1 VHPGANASNKRRR
14 DEFRVVACGA
24 GVYAW
29 ASRSRAC
36 CRMPPGRTW
45 RDVMRWARRCSWRA
59 LCRWRRRAAGAC
71 LLVSLRGRRVCATA
85 ALAAATLPA
94 SALSRVLTRARALCC
109 VTQAGASFSLRDRA
123 LMAAAAAAPAPPAPA
138 AWKLSADDDG
148 DEELLDE
155 DALLTEEDLQRP
167 VPPPSADDCE
177 ARLLLW
183 LRLAA
188 PLLLTAS
195 SCAWRASPACTL
207 LSQVGAAGRKAC
219 ANCTCGRAEGTKVVV
234 ADAGADTGAA
244 TPSACGSV
252 RARSGACVLRAVC
265 TMADAPP
272 GSATWAMRSAAPRAR
287 TWASRRSSPARRCSL
302 ASAAPIC
309 EAVYNA
315 EGGAASE
322 GGGVSSTRARA
333 CCDCVTPSMFSCQ
346 RCTSASAETL

>member
-1 VHPGANASNKRRR
+1 
-14 DEFRVVACGA
+14 
-24 GVYAW
+24 
-29 ASRSRAC
+29 
-36 CRMPPGRTW
+36 
-45 RDVMRWARRCSWRA
+45 MRWARRCCWRA
-59 LCRWRRRAAGAC
+59 LCRWRRAAGAC
-71 LLVSLRGRRVCATA
+71 LRASLRGRHVCATT

-94 SALSRVLTRARALCC
+94 AALSRMLTRARALCC

-177 ARLLLW
+177 ARLLRW

-195 SCAWRASPACTL
+195 SCVWRASPACTL

-272 GSATWAMRSAAPRAR
+272 PAVLPGRCVPLLHVPVPGPAGVQARRKGAPQRRRRRSLSSAIAAERFQHEHASAT
-287 TWASRRSSPARRCSL
+287 
-302 ASAAPIC
+302 
-309 EAVYNA
+309 V
-315 EGGAASE
+315 
-322 GGGVSSTRARA
+322 
-333 CCDCVTPSMFSCQ
+333 
-346 RCTSASAETL
+346 